1 VRHVVYD
8 VSHGASQ
15 IVEGRE
21 RFVTLGPKRFVVVL
35 EPDGLPTEI
44 VRRVF
49 KAQQLVRPLDS
60 LYQGLEE
67 TPALFEQ
74 LRHAE
79 RRVRIHRAGAG
90 IPPSRRRGWPDLV
103 TARGSSSGGDLPA
116 DVAWCEVE
124 KQKDTGVRNSDG
136 LLHPLDPFRFFRPK
150 KAQSSPL
157 GGEGRH

>member
-1 VRHVVYD
+1 MVREPRSRYVCSSSRHRWETELSYRPAKRVLACLRSSGPARALVPTSVRHVVYD

-60 LYQGLEE
+60 PYQGLEE

-90 IPPSRRRGWPDLV
+90 IPPSRRRGWP
-103 TARGSSSGGDLPA
+103 S
-116 DVAWCEVE
+116 
-124 KQKDTGVRNSDG
+124 
-136 LLHPLDPFRFFRPK
+136 FR
-150 KAQSSPL
+150 
-157 GGEGRH
+157 